1 MKFLRD
7 FDEKGHELAKIQGR
21 IFRKSSLNNF
31 PSFAFVKAFSYL
43 DEVETMDDLSFLFMY
58 VSEGEIY
65 YRTTYKINN
74 MNRGEII
81 NPYVM
86 EWIGYFLRTF
96 CYLTKISSKKAFE
109 KIPFSYL
116 KGVYLPYHSLDIRLA
131 VIKVIEDLNIVYNE
145 NSDEKLMR
153 ILRETR

>member
-7 FDEKGHELAKIQGR
+7 FDEKGRELAKIQGR

-116 KGVYLPYHSLDIRLA
+116 KGAYLPYHSLDIRLA